1 MTNLEFAICEAENS
15 GEISMSDRDFLLDY
29 ISEKFTN
36 PIASVKSKLDAKKEL
51 NAAKTAMRKGLA
63 GETPKAQMKGLAAE
77 KNARLDNL
85 YFRAAYNI
93 ALYNEALK
101 KIYSMSVSDAAD
113 DEAASGSKNTKVV
126 SKILTN
132 NLTKANERIN
142 AQLAALETE
151 EQNITKGTAALIKY
165 IREEHASKLQMTISN
180 VASAVKNFIKDG
192 WAWAKKGFDK
202 LKAKINKKNLSK
214 DQQEKL
220 DDAEEKIT
228 ETPEA
233 ASDAK
238 GGDAKAEVTP
248 ESVRM
253 DIYDAE
259 LNGQITVEERV
270 ALINELD
277 ERLASYQESYEDPED
292 AFADLL

>member
-51 NAAKTAMRKGLA
+51 NTAKTAMRKGLA

-142 AQLAALETE
+142 AQLAALESE

-180 VASAVKNFIKDG
+180 VASAVKNFIKAG
-192 WAWAKKGFDK
+192 WAWAKKGFGK

-220 DDAEEKIT
+220 EDAEEKIT

>member
-1 MTNLEFAICEAENS
+1 
-15 GEISMSDRDFLLDY
+15 MSDRDFLLDY
-29 ISEKFTN
+29 ISEKFSN
-36 PIASVKSKLDAKKEL
+36 PIASVKSKLNAKKEM
-51 NAAKTAMRKGLA
+51 NSAKAAMRKGIA
-63 GETPKAQMKGLAAE
+63 AETPKDQIKGLTAE

-93 ALYNEALK
+93 ALYHEALK

-126 SKILTN
+126 SQILTN
-132 NLTKANERIN
+132 NLTKANERIK

-151 EQNITKGTAALIKY
+151 EQNITKGTAALIKH
-165 IREEHASKLQMTISN
+165 IRESAAGKLQTTISN
-180 VASAVKNFIKDG
+180 VASAFKNAIKAG
-192 WAWAKKGFDK
+192 WAWAKTHFG
-202 LKAKINKKNLSK
+202 KILPHIHKKNLSN

-220 DDAEEKIT
+220 EDAEEKIA
-228 ETPEA
+228 ETSEA
-233 ASDAK
+233 AS
-238 GGDAKAEVTP
+238 DAKAEVTP

-277 ERLASYQESYEDPED
+277 ERLASYQESYEDPEY

>member
-15 GEISMSDRDFLLDY
+15 GEITMSDRDFLLDY
-29 ISEKFTN
+29 ISEKCSN
-36 PIASVKSKLDAKKEL
+36 PIASVKSKLKAKKEM
-51 NAAKTAMRKGLA
+51 NSAKTAMRKGLA
-63 GETPKAQMKGLAAE
+63 GETTKAQIKGLTAE

-101 KIYSMSVSDAAD
+101 KIYSQSVSVATD
-113 DEAASGSKNTKVV
+113 DEHATGSKGVGIT
-126 SKILTN
+126 SKMLKTN
-132 NLTKANERIN
+132 LAKANKRIN
-142 AQLAALETE
+142 DQLIMLEGE
-151 EQNITKGTAALIKY
+151 ERDITKGTAALIKQ
-165 IREEHASKLQMTISN
+165 IREEGANKLQQVISN
-180 VASAVKNFIKDG
+180 IGAAIKAG
-192 WAWAKKGFDK
+192 FAWAKNGFG
-202 LKAKINKKNLSK
+202 KILPHIHKKDLPN

-220 DDAEEKIT
+220 ADAEEKIA

-233 ASDAK
+233 AS
-238 GGDAKAEVTP
+238 DAKAEVTP

-253 DIYDAE
+253 EIYDAE

-277 ERLASYQESYEDPED
+277 ERLASYQESYQDPED

>member
-51 NAAKTAMRKGLA
+51 NTAKTAMRKGLA
-63 GETPKAQMKGLAAE
+63 GETTKAQIKGVTAE
-77 KNARLDNL
+77 RNERLNNL

-93 ALYNEALK
+93 AVYNEALK
-101 KIYSMSVSDAAD
+101 KIYSQHVSVAVD
-113 DEAASGSKNTKVV
+113 DQKATGSKGVGIT
-126 SKILTN
+126 SKMLKTN
-132 NLTKANERIN
+132 LAKANKRIN
-142 AQLAALETE
+142 DMLIRLESE
-151 EQNITKGTAALIKY
+151 EQAITKGTAALIKQ
-165 IREEHASKLQMTISN
+165 IREDGANKLQKVISN
-180 VASAVKNFIKDG
+180 IGAAIKAG
-192 WAWAKKGFDK
+192 FAWAKDGFG
-202 LKAKINKKNLSK
+202 KILPHIKKKDLPT

-220 DDAEEKIT
+220 DEAEKNVE
-228 ETPEA
+228 ETPA
-233 ASDAK
+233 A

-277 ERLASYQESYEDPED
+277 ERLASYQESYQEDPED